1 MLDWNKS
8 ESNTANRQMRKD
20 YNPPRNSERLGDF
33 ANTLELSMYLS
44 TSSNAFVLAGSR
56 RKDVSRDPLNFL
68 ICSGIAAFSTP
79 SPVITINTTPRRHST
94 PRLCLSISTVS
105 SLLCALAQIGFTANN
120 TVAT

>member
-8 ESNTANRQMRKD
+8 ESNTAHRQMRKT

-44 TSSNAFVLAGSR
+44 TSSHAFVLAGSR
-56 RKDVSRDPLNFL
+56 RKDVFRDPLNFL
-68 ICSGIAAFSTP
+68 ICSGIAAFSAP
-79 SPVITINTTPRRHST
+79 SPVITINATPRRHST

-120 TVAT
+120 TIAT